1 MSQIGDYVRGQWA
14 LVIRRAAAVE
24 RAIMHLRGEGI
35 KAPLRARHWN
45 DVLVRQQQHGALGA
59 VTLEARHD
67 AGAARDRFEN
77 LVGNA
82 LALEDDGEV
91 GGNLRLVT
99 GGSWVSILTRSLRKE
114 LPPPMGKSVYVFSNN
129 LDEQ

>member
-1 MSQIGDYVRGQWA
+1 VRGQWA

-35 KAPLRARHWN
+35 KAPLRAHHWN

-82 LALEDDGEV
+82 LALEDGEV

-99 GGSWVSILTRSLRKE
+99 GRVLGVHLNQIAEERASSTDGQVCLCFFK
-114 LPPPMGKSVYVFSNN
+114 
-129 LDEQ
+129 